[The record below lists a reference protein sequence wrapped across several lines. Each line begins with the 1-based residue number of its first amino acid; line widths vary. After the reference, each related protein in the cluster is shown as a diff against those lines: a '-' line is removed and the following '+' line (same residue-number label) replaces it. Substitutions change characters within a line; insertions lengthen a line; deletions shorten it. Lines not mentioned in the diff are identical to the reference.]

1 MSLFKLQ
8 HSDVGK
14 GIQRES
20 EGVQTAA
27 GAETAV
33 IKH

>member
-14 GIQRES
+14 GIQRE
-20 EGVQTAA
+20 GGGQTAA